1 MVERCTQLHGGKDV
15 KIKTIDETRLDGTG
29 KSRGYV
35 LKVQADGSVAYEI
48 LMTQDLDLRLFL
60 FEG

>member
-1 MVERCTQLHGGKDV
+1 VVERYTQISGKNDI
-15 KIKTIDETRLDGTG
+15 KEKTIDETRLNADGKT
-29 KSRGYV
+29 KGYI
-35 LKVQADGSVAYEI
+35 LKVQSDGSVAYEI

>member
-1 MVERCTQLHGGKDV
+1 MVERYNTIHGGKDI
-15 KIKTIDETRLDGTG
+15 KEKTIDETRLNAQG
-29 KSRGYV
+29 KTKGYI
-35 LKVQADGSVAYEI
+35 LKVKADGSVAYEI

>member
-1 MVERCTQLHGGKDV
+1 MVERYNQLHGKNDIKV
-15 KIKTIDETRLDGTG
+15 KTIDETRLDGSG
-29 KSRGYV
+29 KTKGYV

>member
-1 MVERCTQLHGGKDV
+1 MERYNQIHGSNDIKA
-15 KIKTIDETRLDGTG
+15 KTIDKSRLDATSEQ
-29 KSRGYV
+29 KGYI
-35 LKVQADGSVAYEI
+35 LKVQLDGSVAYEI

>member
-1 MVERCTQLHGGKDV
+1 MVERYTQISGKDV

>member
-1 MVERCTQLHGGKDV
+1 MERYNQIHGGKDI
-15 KIKTIDETRLDGTG
+15 KIKTIDETRLDGSG
-29 KSRGYV
+29 KNKGYI
-35 LKVQADGSVAYEI
+35 LKVQSDGSVAYEI